1 MTKDIGTII
10 NIILLSIKAL
20 RLLYSFLNFSTNL
33 KDIPLIG
40 VSYPQLHNHALRVFI
55 GARTINRSKVLR

>member
-1 MTKDIGTII
+1 MTKDIGTVI
-10 NIILLSIKAL
+10 NIILLSVQVL

-40 VSYPQLHNHALRVFI
+40 VSYRNCITMLLEYLL
-55 GARTINRSKVLR
+55 GLEL